1 MRGGAMVNR
10 VLEPDFLSVNLPL
23 TYCDLGQVT

>member
-1 MRGGAMVNR
+1 MRGDTVVNR
-10 VLEPDFLSVNLPL
+10 VLEPDWLSVNLPL